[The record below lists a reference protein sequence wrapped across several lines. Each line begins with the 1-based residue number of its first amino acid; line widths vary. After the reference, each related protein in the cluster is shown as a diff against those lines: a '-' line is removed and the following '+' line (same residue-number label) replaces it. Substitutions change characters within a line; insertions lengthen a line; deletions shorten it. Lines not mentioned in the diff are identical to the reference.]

1 MIAVAITSFV
11 LGSIMGMIMMCL
23 MVASKE
29 QNEEDN

>member
-1 MIAVAITSFV
+1 MVAVAITSFV